1 MKREIIKYS
10 QTEKSLEKSV
20 DKGFTAWYN
29 NKAVGR
35 EYETKGNQPIQ
46 KVSWKLNNALN
57 NTLEDSL
64 RFNSLEL
71 FKKSSRRQKNLQAKY
86 SILEYRMR

>member
-1 MKREIIKYS
+1 MVKREIIKYS

-20 DKGFTAWYN
+20 DNGFFTWYN

-35 EYETKGNQPIQ
+35 EYETKGNHPIQ

-57 NTLEDSL
+57 KTLEDSL
-64 RFNSLEL
+64 RL
-71 FKKSSRRQKNLQAKY
+71 
-86 SILEYRMR
+86 ILENYLRSQAEDKKICS